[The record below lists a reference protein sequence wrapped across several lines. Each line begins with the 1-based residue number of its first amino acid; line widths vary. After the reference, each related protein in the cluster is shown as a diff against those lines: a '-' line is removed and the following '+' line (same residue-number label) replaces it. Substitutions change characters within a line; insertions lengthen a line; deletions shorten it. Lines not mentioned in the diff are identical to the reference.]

1 MRLSADRENAL
12 SREELD
18 ALLEEMP
25 RLLEAEAAER
35 DSGASRLADIEL
47 QRANRE
53 FAFDAGL
60 LLSNR
65 HQRVIHLALI
75 GHREIQVHELAELML
90 PTDVCASFRVLPR
103 DEVGFVLLSRPFFFQ
118 LLGMTFGAGP
128 TIKPTRPP
136 TREYTRIERRF
147 YERATREIIER
158 LEIAWKRLVPVELAW
173 GRLASRAA
181 VAQAEAE
188 AAERSALLATFDV
201 KGLAEPCRLRVVIP
215 VEPFQ
220 RTDRA
225 RLPPRSAGPTAEGI
239 SLSEVP
245 IRLRARVGSLAM
257 SLAEVAALRPG
268 QIVRLDAPA
277 DGSIEIQIGDEVR
290 FKGLAGTQGPRR
302 AVQLTEELVER
313 DADHG

>member
-1 MRLSADRENAL
+1 MRLSTDRENAL

-25 RLLEAEAAER
+25 RLLEEESAER

-47 QRANRE
+47 QRANQE

-65 HQRVIHLALI
+65 HQRVIHLSLI
-75 GHREIQVHELAELML
+75 GHREIEVHELAELML
-90 PTDVCASFRVLPR
+90 PTDVCAAFRVLPK
-103 DEVGFVLLSRPFFFQ
+103 DEVGFLLLSRPFFFQ

-147 YERATREIIER
+147 YERATREILER
-158 LEIAWKRLVPVELAW
+158 LEMAWKRVAPIGLAW

-181 VAQAEAE
+181 VAEAE

-201 KGLAEPCRLRVVIP
+201 KGLAESCRLRVVIP
-215 VEPFQ
+215 LEPFQ
-220 RTDRA
+220 RTDRV
-225 RLPPRSAGPTAEGI
+225 RLPQRSAGATGQGV

-245 IRLRARVGSLAM
+245 IRLRARVGSVEM
-257 SLAEVAALRPG
+257 GLAEVAALRPG
-268 QIVRLDAPA
+268 QIVPLDAPA
-277 DGSIEIQIGDEVR
+277 SGSIEIRIGDEVR
-290 FKGLAGTQGPRR
+290 FKGLAGTQGSRR

-313 DADHG
+313 DSDHG

>member
-25 RLLEAEAAER
+25 RLLEAEAAEG

-47 QRANRE
+47 QRANQE

-75 GHREIQVHELAELML
+75 GHREIDAHELAELML
-90 PTDVCASFRVLPR
+90 PTDVCASFRVLPK

-147 YERATREIIER
+147 YERAAREIIER
-158 LEIAWKRLVPVELAW
+158 LEKAWKRVAPVELAW

-181 VAQAEAE
+181 VAEAE

-215 VEPFQ
+215 LQPFQ
-220 RTDRA
+220 RTDRT
-225 RLPPRSAGPTAEGI
+225 RLPPRSAGPTAEGV

-313 DADHG
+313 GADHG

>member
-25 RLLEAEAAER
+25 RLLEEESAER

-47 QRANRE
+47 QRANQE

-75 GHREIQVHELAELML
+75 GHREIEAHELAELML
-90 PTDVCASFRVLPR
+90 PTDVCAAFRVLPK
-103 DEVGFVLLSRPFFFQ
+103 DEVGFLLLSRPLFFQ

-147 YERATREIIER
+147 YERSTREILER
-158 LEIAWKRLVPVELAW
+158 LETAWKHVAPVELAW

-181 VAQAEAE
+181 VAEAS
-188 AAERSALLATFDV
+188 ERSALLATFDV

-215 VEPFQ
+215 LEPFQ
-220 RTDRA
+220 RADRA
-225 RLPPRSAGPTAEGI
+225 RLPQRSPGPTGQGV

-245 IRLRARVGSLAM
+245 IRLRARVGSVEM
-257 SLAEVAALRPG
+257 SLAEAAALRPG
-268 QIVRLDAPA
+268 QIVRLDAPG
-277 DGSIEIQIGDEVR
+277 DGSVEIQIGDEVR

-313 DADHG
+313 DSDHG

>member
-1 MRLSADRENAL
+1 MRLSSDREHAL

-25 RLLEAEAAER
+25 RLLEEESADR
-35 DSGASRLADIEL
+35 DSAGSRLADIEL
-47 QRANRE
+47 QRANQE

-75 GHREIQVHELAELML
+75 GHREIEARELAELML
-90 PTDVCASFRVLPR
+90 PTDVCAAFRVLPK
-103 DEVGFVLLSRPFFFQ
+103 DEAGFLLLSRPFFFQ

-147 YERATREIIER
+147 YERATREILER
-158 LEIAWKRLVPVELAW
+158 LESAWKHVAPVELAW
-173 GRLASRAA
+173 GRIASRSA
-181 VAQAEAE
+181 VAEAG
-188 AAERSALLATFDV
+188 ARSALLATFDV

-215 VEPFQ
+215 LEPFQ
-220 RTDRA
+220 RSDRV
-225 RLPPRSAGPTAEGI
+225 RVPRRNVGSGGQGV

-245 IRLRARVGSLAM
+245 IRLRARIGSVEM

-268 QIVRLDAPA
+268 QVIPVEASE
-277 DGSIEIQIGDEVR
+277 DGSVEIQIGDEVR
-290 FKGLAGTQGPRR
+290 FKGLAGTRGSRR

-313 DADHG
+313 DGDHG

>member
-1 MRLSADRENAL
+1 MRLSTDRENAL

-25 RLLEAEAAER
+25 RLLEEESAER
-35 DSGASRLADIEL
+35 DSGVARLADIEL
-47 QRANRE
+47 QRANQE

-65 HQRVIHLALI
+65 HQRVIHLSLI
-75 GHREIQVHELAELML
+75 GHREIEVQELAELML
-90 PTDVCASFRVLPR
+90 PTDVCGAFRVLPK
-103 DEVGFVLLSRPFFFQ
+103 DEVGFLLLSRPLFFQ

-147 YERATREIIER
+147 YERAAREILER
-158 LEIAWKRLVPVELAW
+158 LEMAWKRVAPVELAW

-181 VAQAEAE
+181 VAE
-188 AAERSALLATFDV
+188 AAGRSALLATFDV

-215 VEPFQ
+215 LEPFQ

-225 RLPPRSAGPTAEGI
+225 RLPQRSAGPTGQGV

-245 IRLRARVGSLAM
+245 IRLRARVGSVEM

-268 QIVRLDAPA
+268 QVVRLDAAA

-313 DADHG
+313 DSNHG